1 MLSESS
7 PRAGAP
13 HLLWRS
19 CRALRIGRHPDV
31 METEARYH
39 SALESVE
46 AIHRKEDTLVLSGDG
61 AELVFAFV
69 PPPPTRELTDVR
81 WELRSLI
88 SGRADATVSSAHPA
102 HLYFGSD
109 GSFRG
114 FTGCRAIDGEWI
126 EQGDRITFTYFG
138 AKEGDCSEELV
149 DQNNEIINL
158 GDGFTFD
165 IEGETLS
172 IRGRFSEVGLQYRA
186 RSG

>member
-31 METEARYH
+31 VETEARYH

-81 WELRSLI
+81 WELQSLQ
-88 SGRADATVSSAHPA
+88 SKGGPDATVSSAHPA
-102 HLYFGSD
+102 HLYS
-109 GSFRG
+109 
-114 FTGCRAIDGEWI
+114 TA
-126 EQGDRITFTYFG
+126 T
-138 AKEGDCSEELV
+138 A
-149 DQNNEIINL
+149 
-158 GDGFTFD
+158 
-165 IEGETLS
+165 
-172 IRGRFSEVGLQYRA
+172 A
-186 RSG
+186 